1 MRILA
6 ENAISREGLR
16 SISGLEVGPIFRL
29 SQDAELPSIELSQEY
44 YLEQTREKNHL
55 ILARQYALEAADE
68 RISERKGA
76 YLPKVSFIAQ
86 RQDSNVGFDNLPIN
100 KTDTTYIGFNVS
112 IPIYAGGGNKASVSE
127 AEVAEALPSSN

>member
-1 MRILA
+1 MKK
-6 ENAISREGLR
+6 S
-16 SISGLEVGPIFRL
+16 
-29 SQDAELPSIELSQEY
+29 
-44 YLEQTREKNHL
+44 L

-76 YLPKVSFIAQ
+76 YLPQVSFIAQ
-86 RQDSNVGFDNLPIN
+86 EQDSNVGFDNLHVA

-127 AEVAEALPSSN
+127 ARSRRSIAEFELKAAQLEARENVRAAYLQVQASFEFKPSGPYSCRVYTNCC